1 MCIPPENIQKNYKS
15 GLTSHS
21 CNNLLQYKLNSNRRM
36 RAVSRLMCVDK
47 AASYFPSADRSYGSL
62 PTLGIRS
69 PLMLFLNVHIATKPA
84 FVLLPFARLMSWK
97 PPTFCVRCSSMNL
110 HLCLSAHRAPI
121 GDHERFPLCMRLLQI
136 PHRIM
141 FRWGISFF
149 FFNIR

>member
-36 RAVSRLMCVDK
+36 RAVSLHCGQGRLL
-47 AASYFPSADRSYGSL
+47 FPSADRSYGSL

-84 FVLLPFARLMSWK
+84 FVLLPFARLISWK

-149 FFNIR
+149 FNIR

>member
-1 MCIPPENIQKNYKS
+1 MSLHCGQ
-15 GLTSHS
+15 GR
-21 CNNLLQYKLNSNRRM
+21 LL
-36 RAVSRLMCVDK
+36 
-47 AASYFPSADRSYGSL
+47 FPSADRSYGFL

-69 PLMLFLNVHIATKPA
+69 PLMLFLNVHIATEPA
-84 FVLLPFARLMSWK
+84 FVLLPFARLISWK

-121 GDHERFPLCMRLLQI
+121 GDHHERFPLCMRLLQI

-149 FFNIR
+149 FLIFTDVSIANKDKRPNNIKILVSCTHGVDINICVI

>member
-36 RAVSRLMCVDK
+36 RAVSRLVCVDK

-69 PLMLFLNVHIATKPA
+69 PLMLFLNVHIATKPLSFA
-84 FVLLPFARLMSWK
+84 AICAAHKLEASYVLCQMFIHESPSVFVGA
-97 PPTFCVRCSSMNL
+97 
-110 HLCLSAHRAPI
+110 RAPSAAMTVSRYVCDCFQSPT
-121 GDHERFPLCMRLLQI
+121 GLCSGGGYL
-136 PHRIM
+136 
-141 FRWGISFF
+141 FF

>member
-1 MCIPPENIQKNYKS
+1 MCIPPEQYTKNYKS

-36 RAVSRLMCVDK
+36 RAVSHLGDK

-69 PLMLFLNVHIATKPA
+69 PLMLFLNVHIATKLTLS
-84 FVLLPFARLMSWK
+84 FCCHLRGSLSWK

-121 GDHERFPLCMRLLQI
+121 GDHERFPLCMRLLKS
-136 PHRIM
+136 PTGLCSGGGYL
-141 FRWGISFF
+141 FLFF
-149 FFNIR
+149 F

>member
-1 MCIPPENIQKNYKS
+1 
-15 GLTSHS
+15 
-21 CNNLLQYKLNSNRRM
+21 M
-36 RAVSRLMCVDK
+36 RAVSLHCGQGCLL
-47 AASYFPSADRSYGSL
+47 FPSADRSYGSL

-69 PLMLFLNVHIATKPA
+69 PLMLFLNVHIATKLTLS
-84 FVLLPFARLMSWK
+84 FCCHLRGSLSWK

-110 HLCLSAHRAPI
+110 HLCLSAHWAPI

-149 FFNIR
+149 FLIFADVSIANKDKRPNNIKILVSCTHGVDIDICVIQKE